1 MSAVAR
7 RYAKALFALA
17 KESATLDPAL
27 RELERIAAVAKDPSI
42 GPVLSSPLLSPARRR
57 DLGQRIASE
66 LGLSDLLTR
75 FVALLADHQRLA
87 ELPRIHDYFQELL
100 DAELGRARI
109 TIRSARPLDGQQEAD
124 LVTVFSKLTAKQIVP
139 NSVVDPELLG
149 GVVVEVAGKVYDGS
163 VRTQFHR
170 LARQLAGTP
179 VL

>member
-17 KESATLDPAL
+17 KEGATLDPTL
-27 RELERIAAVAKDPSI
+27 QELERIAAVARDPSV

-57 DLGQRIASE
+57 DLVQRIASD
-66 LGLSDLLTR
+66 LRLSDLLTR

-87 ELPRIHDYFQELL
+87 ELPRIHDHFQQLL

-109 TIRSARPLDGQQEAD
+109 SIRSARPLEAQQEAG
-124 LVTVFSKLTAKQIVP
+124 LVATFSKLTGKQIVP
-139 NSVVDPELLG
+139 NIVVDPELLG

-170 LARQLAGTP
+170 LARQLAGAA
-179 VL
+179 L